1 MIVTDCSVV
10 VDALVSTQMDSIGE
24 HLNDERLSAPALID
38 FEVVSAVRGL
48 ALGGH
53 ISEHR
58 ARDLLHDFDQLP
70 ITRWDSA
77 DDLRI
82 RAFELRHTI
91 SAYDAAYV
99 VLAESLGCPLIT
111 RDRRLAKAA
120 DQLVEVVVL

>member
-1 MIVTDCSVV
+1 MIVADCSVV
-10 VDALVSTQMDSIGE
+10 VDALVGIQADSIGE

-48 ALGGH
+48 ARGGH

-70 ITRWDSA
+70 ITRWGFA
-77 DDLRI
+77 HDLRV
-82 RAFELRHTI
+82 RAFELRHSI

-99 VLAESLGCPLIT
+99 VLAESLGCPLVT

-120 DQLVEVVVL
+120 DKLVKVVLL

>member
-10 VDALVSTQMDSIGE
+10 VDALVGNQADAIGE

-48 ALGGH
+48 TLGGH

-58 ARDLLHDFDQLP
+58 ARDLLRDFDQLP
-70 ITRWDSA
+70 ITRWNSA
-77 DDLRI
+77 DDLRV

-120 DQLVEVVVL
+120 DKLVEVVVL